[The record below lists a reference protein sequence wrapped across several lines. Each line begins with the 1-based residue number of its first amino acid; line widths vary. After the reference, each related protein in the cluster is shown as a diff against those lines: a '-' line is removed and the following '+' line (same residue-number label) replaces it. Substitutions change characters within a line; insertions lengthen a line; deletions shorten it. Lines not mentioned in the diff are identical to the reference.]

1 MDFTIII
8 PAYNEAGGIA
18 KVLSELTQAKPGVPI
33 IVVDDGSSDGTGDAA
48 RSVSGITVITHKRNK
63 GYGAALKTAI
73 REAQTEWVA
82 TYDSDGQHTPENI
95 DAILKELD
103 KDTDLVIGARQGYKG
118 PWIRQP
124 GKRLI
129 GMVANF
135 VTETKIPDYNSGL
148 RAFRRKKAL
157 QYMHLFP
164 NGFSLS
170 TTSTVCFLKEGLN
183 VVWTPIVIKER
194 TGKST
199 VRPRDA
205 VKTLMLIIRL
215 ITLFSPLRIFLPAS
229 FLIGLVAIA
238 TFVYDLYVNQ
248 NVSDGA
254 VMLISLT
261 TLLFFFGL
269 IIDQVAAI
277 RREIGVHSSS

>member
-1 MDFTIII
+1 MDYTIII
-8 PAYNEAGGIA
+8 PAYNEAEGIS
-18 KVLSELTQAKPGVPI
+18 KVLLELTQSKPGVPI
-33 IVVDDGSSDGTGDAA
+33 IVIDDGSKDNTGDIA
-48 RSVSGITVITHKRNK
+48 RSVAGVTVITHKRNK
-63 GYGAALKTAI
+63 GYGAALKTGVKVSK
-73 REAQTEWVA
+73 TEWVA
-82 TYDSDGQHTPENI
+82 TFDSDGQHSAENL
-95 DAILKELD
+95 DAILHECD
-103 KDTDLVIGARQGYKG
+103 AETDLVIGKREGYKG

-129 GMVANF
+129 GIVANF

-148 RAFRRKKAL
+148 RAFRREKVL

-183 VVWTPIVIKER
+183 VVWTPIVINKR

-199 VRPRDA
+199 VRPSDA
-205 VKTLMLIIRL
+205 VKTFMLIIRL

-229 FLIGLVAIA
+229 FLVGLIAVA
-238 TFVYDLYVNQ
+238 TFGYDLYVNH
-248 NVSDGA
+248 NISDGA

-269 IIDQVAAI
+269 ITDQVAAI

>member
-8 PAYNEAGGIA
+8 PAYNEAEGIV
-18 KVLSELTQAKPGVPI
+18 KVLSDLIRAKPGAPV
-33 IVVDDGSSDGTGDAA
+33 IVVDDGSTDDTGDKA
-48 RSVSGITVITHKRNK
+48 RSVSGVKVITHKRNK

-73 REAQTEWVA
+73 RAAQTEWII

-103 KDTDLVIGARQGYKG
+103 SDTDLVIGERQGYKG

-148 RAFRRKKAL
+148 RAFRRKTVL

-164 NGFSLS
+164 NGFSMS

-183 VVWTPIVIKER
+183 VVWTPISITKR

-199 VRPRDA
+199 VRPSDA
-205 VKTLMLIIRL
+205 VKTFMLIFRL
-215 ITLFSPLRIFLPAS
+215 TMLFSPLRIFLPSAVV
-229 FLIGLVAIA
+229 LGLLTVGLVSYELVMFQNISDAGVA
-238 TFVYDLYVNQ
+238 LFTFT
-248 NVSDGA
+248 G
-254 VMLISLT
+254 I
-261 TLLFFFGL
+261 LFFFGL
-269 IIDQVAAI
+269 LADQLAAV
-277 RREIGVHSSS
+277 RREIGKHSS